1 MTQAPPPSPEL
12 PDPTV
17 PPGGASPWSRD
28 GDWQVPTATPP
39 APTVPVCF
47 RHPKRETYVRCT
59 RCDRPICPECMNE
72 ASVGFQCPECVAEG
86 RRTVRTVRTVFGGT
100 RAGTQGYVTKT
111 LIAINVLFQ
120 IASMISASGLGG
132 RAGSGVLSL
141 LMTETKLTR
150 WGAVLGQMQYVNPAT
165 GQQFWGPG
173 GIADGE
179 YYRLFTSMFLH
190 YGLVHLAMNMWALW
204 VLGRTLEA
212 ALGPVRFAVLYMVA
226 GIGGAV
232 SVYLFQPNA
241 ATAGASGAIFGL
253 FAALFV
259 ILKRLKRDTS
269 SIIPILVVNVLIS
282 FIPGISLFGHLGGA
296 VVGGLV
302 ALVIAY
308 APQQRRNWMLAGSV
322 ATLLVLFVIAVVVQT
337 NHLQAFIPIPA

>member
-1 MTQAPPPSPEL
+1 
-12 PDPTV
+12 
-17 PPGGASPWSRD
+17 
-28 GDWQVPTATPP
+28 
-39 APTVPVCF
+39 
-47 RHPKRETYVRCT
+47 
-59 RCDRPICPECMNE
+59 MNE

-86 RRTVRTVRTVFGGT
+86 RRTVRAVRSVFGGT
-100 RAGTQGYVTKT
+100 RAGMQGYVTKT
-111 LIAINVLFQ
+111 LIAINILFQ
-120 IASMISASGLGG
+120 IASMISARGLGG
-132 RAGSGVLSL
+132 KAGNGILSL
-141 LMTETKLTR
+141 LMTETPLTR
-150 WGAVLGQMQYVNPAT
+150 WGSVVGQVEYVNWTT
-165 GQQFWGPG
+165 GQHLWGPG
-173 GIADGE
+173 GIANGE

-212 ALGPVRFAVLYMVA
+212 ALGPVRFAVLYLVA
-226 GIGGAV
+226 GFGGAV
-232 SVYLFQPNA
+232 TVYMFQPEA

-296 VVGGLV
+296 VIGGAV

-308 APQQRRNWMLAGSV
+308 APQRRRTALLAGSV
-322 ATLLVLFVIAVVVQT
+322 VAVLALLVVGVIVQT
-337 NHLQAFIPIPA
+337 NTLQTFIPIPG